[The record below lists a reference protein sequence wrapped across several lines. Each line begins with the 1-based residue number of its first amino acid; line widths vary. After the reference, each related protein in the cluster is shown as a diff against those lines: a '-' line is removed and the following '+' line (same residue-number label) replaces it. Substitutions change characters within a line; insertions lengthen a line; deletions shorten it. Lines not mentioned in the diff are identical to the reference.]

1 MPHLLP
7 HVNVG
12 LRIGRPRVEEAA
24 KAKARGHQRGEV
36 VEMEKEHAVMGGV
49 WGPRGEQ
56 AEAVRAEEG
65 HMVLLFGVGFLEL
78 ELDLLK

>member
-24 KAKARGHQRGEV
+24 KAEARGHQRGEV
-36 VEMEKEHAVMGGV
+36 VEVEKEHAVVGGV
-49 WGPRGEQ
+49 RGPRGEQ
-56 AEAVRAEEG
+56 AEAARAEERHG
-65 HMVLLFGVGFLEL
+65 QVRS
-78 ELDLLK
+78 